1 MRIGSEISPGLT
13 LLHYFRGIAVV
24 MVVLL
29 ASIGF
34 DAKATEVTPYEGAAT
49 TGTAVSV
56 ATEGYDIE
64 IGEQQFSLAQIEN
77 MPAYQTKIKT
87 HWNAE
92 GIFIGVN
99 FVDLL
104 HRAGIEDFKRVFA
117 RASNDYKV
125 TISSDD
131 AGIDQAL
138 LAYSING
145 ALFDL
150 NNKGPY
156 WLIWPEQAEGLLTGE
171 DSGAK
176 WIWSVVEIRKV
187 R

>member
-1 MRIGSEISPGLT
+1 MILR
-13 LLHYFRGIAVV
+13 YFRGIVV
-24 MVVLL
+24 VTVVLL
-29 ASIGF
+29 ALIGF
-34 DAKATEVTPYEGAAT
+34 DALAAEVTPYERAAT
-49 TGTAVSV
+49 EGTATNV
-56 ATEGYDIE
+56 ATEGYDLK

-77 MPAYQTKIKT
+77 MPTYQTEIRT

-92 GIFIGVN
+92 GTFIGVN

-104 HRAGIEDFKRVFA
+104 RRAGIEDFKRVFA

-131 AGIDQAL
+131 TGLDQAL
-138 LAYSING
+138 LAYRIDDV
-145 ALFDL
+145 LFDL
-150 NNKGPY
+150 NNKGPF

-171 DSGAK
+171 DAGTK